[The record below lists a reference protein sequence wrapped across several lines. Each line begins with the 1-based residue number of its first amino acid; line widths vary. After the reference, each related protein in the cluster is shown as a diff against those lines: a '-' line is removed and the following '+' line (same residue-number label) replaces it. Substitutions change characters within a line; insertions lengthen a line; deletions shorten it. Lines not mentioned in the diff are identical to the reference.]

1 MKKKI
6 ILIINNNFF
15 EKPRSKEFGLRF
27 EIIKKNIS
35 SNYELKKFLEKL
47 AFKKI
52 YVDII
57 FCSLGL
63 YFDKYTLSSQIQNL
77 KLLITPTTG
86 LDHINYR
93 ELQNLNL
100 KIVSLND
107 YPSFLKKISSTAEH
121 TWAIILAL
129 SRKLVLGSNDV
140 ILQKNWRRDFF
151 LGKQLV
157 DKKLCIIGFGRLGKK
172 IAHYGKAFGM
182 KVFAFDINKNKFKKN
197 FSYVSYSSIKKIL
210 KIADVL
216 TIHVPLIDKNINF
229 ITNKDLKKLNKGTIL
244 VNTSR
249 GNLFSEEFA
258 LNLLLKKKIFGLG
271 LDVFKLDSIWNTKKK
286 INVSFKKFKKCN
298 LVITPHLGGNT
309 VEARIITIN
318 FLLEKL
324 LTMSIIKIK

>member
-6 ILIINNNFF
+6 ILILNNKFF
-15 EKPRSKEFGLRF
+15 EKPRSKKFDLRF
-27 EIIKKNIS
+27 AIIKKNIS
-35 SNYELKKFLEKL
+35 SNYELKKFLENL

-52 YVDII
+52 YIDII

-63 YFDKYTLSSQIQNL
+63 YFDKNILSSQIQHL
-77 KLLITPTTG
+77 KLLVTPTTG
-86 LDHINYR
+86 LDHINYK

-100 KIVSLND
+100 KIVSLNE
-107 YPSFLKKISSTAEH
+107 YPTFLKTISSTAEH

-140 ILQKNWRRDFF
+140 IIQKNWRRDYF
-151 LGKQLV
+151 LGKQLA
-157 DKKLCIIGFGRLGKK
+157 DKKLCIVGFGRLGKK

-182 KVFAFDINKNKFKKN
+182 NVFAFDIDKSKFTKK
-197 FSYVSYSSIKKIL
+197 FSYVNYLSIKKIL

-229 ITNKDLKKLNKGTIL
+229 ITNQNLKKLKKDAIL

-258 LNLLLKKKIFGLG
+258 LNLLKKKKFFGLG
-271 LDVFKLDSIWNTKKK
+271 LDVFKFDSIWNTKKK
-286 INVSFKKFKKCN
+286 INISFKKFRKCN

-309 VEARIITIN
+309 VEARIKTMN

-324 LTMSIIKIK
+324 LTMSIIK